1 MVAFEGEVA
10 AGHEVDFG
18 VGQVAAESLGSGRD
32 ERRIVLTPNG
42 EQWGLMGAQI
52 LVGKMFAVG
61 AFRLPE
67 RGEVGRSQMIL
78 VRQFWHQFAEHVTCR
93 RETMQQ
99 EEIT

>member
-1 MVAFEGEVA
+1 MAFESKVTA
-10 AGHEVDFG
+10 RYKMY
-18 VGQVAAESLGSGRD
+18 LGIRHIAPEGIGSCWN

-78 VRQFWHQFAEHVTCR
+78 VRQFWHQFVEHVTCR